1 MISLSEIETTSKRAT
16 RAVGFSWGVAEEVGK
31 NMRLLEL
38 FGLSGVKNLNEYF
51 KSYKKENYKSI
62 QAFSETNE
70 ASSIPYCPIELGINF
85 LDQVTF
91 IEKFQKINF
100 KNIAF
105 PILFLPFLSRSSEA
119 LGKRIFC
126 KIDQKEFLF
135 NFNQTIYSNY
145 LKSEILKSC
154 ELINISFLEN
164 TNTFSQDEWEEI
176 YKLSENTFVEENESL
191 KKDAAGAGL
200 TDND

>member
-62 QAFSETNE
+62 QTFSETNE

-164 TNTFSQDEWEEI
+164 INTFSQDEWEEI

>member
-16 RAVGFSWGVAEEVGK
+16 RAAGFSWGVAEEVGK

>member
-51 KSYKKENYKSI
+51 KSYKRENYKSI

>member
-51 KSYKKENYKSI
+51 KSYKRENYKSI

-85 LDQVTF
+85 LDQITF
-91 IEKFQKINF
+91 IQKFQKINF

>member
-62 QAFSETNE
+62 HAFSETNE

-119 LGKRIFC
+119 LGKRILC

-145 LKSEILKSC
+145 LKSEILKNC

-164 TNTFSQDEWEEI
+164 INTFSQDEWEEI

>member
-51 KSYKKENYKSI
+51 KGYKKENYKSI

-145 LKSEILKSC
+145 LKSEILNSC

>member
-16 RAVGFSWGVAEEVGK
+16 RAAGFSWGVAEEVGK

-85 LDQVTF
+85 LDQVTL
-91 IEKFQKINF
+91 IQKFQKINF

-135 NFNQTIYSNY
+135 NFNHTIYSNY

-164 TNTFSQDEWEEI
+164 INTFSHDEWEQI

>member
-16 RAVGFSWGVAEEVGK
+16 RAAGFSWGVAEEVGK

-70 ASSIPYCPIELGINF
+70 ASSIPYCPIELGTNF

-145 LKSEILKSC
+145 LKSEILNSC

>member
-62 QAFSETNE
+62 QTFSETNE